1 MTFNELLN
9 SDILKDVV
17 DNPNSLIHIDIDD
30 IKDSFQQENEID
42 AFNIKV
48 DCFEEQRMELLMK
61 QLKEEAKSNIDL
73 SRALVYIFFPVCH
86 PLLMSEFHH
95 IYEWMESIPVE
106 IMMKWGMATQSTQ
119 DLRAIVLLQ

>member
-30 IKDSFQQENEID
+30 IKDLFQQENEIY

-48 DCFEEQRMELLMK
+48 DCFEEQQMELLMK
-61 QLKEEAKSNIDL
+61 QLKEETKSNIDL